1 MRLVHHS
8 TNSVTLSQKLCYL
21 YTIMGLYPSL
31 YQLGQLVELHSIILL
46 SKLQELHTIIL
57 FSTLKL
63 MSLQSQNDEKDL
75 FKLKPKSI

>member
-1 MRLVHHS
+1 M
-8 TNSVTLSQKLCYL
+8 
-21 YTIMGLYPSL
+21 
-31 YQLGQLVELHSIILL
+31 ELHSIIIL